1 MAAEQRASLVRVR
14 ATHVKPR
21 VHTTRGPTRLP
32 ASGSQPLWARAP
44 CRVPAVSFELS
55 EDSTT
60 FKLDNGEFLKARAG
74 PKP

>member
-14 ATHVKPR
+14 ATLSSPAY
-21 VHTTRGPTRLP
+21 TTRGPTRLP